1 MTKIMQLKQRT
12 KQEKIDT
19 VLSLIAQKQAEK
31 DKLEAEIAD
40 LQAVV
45 AELQKTY
52 FDKGFELFKKYI
64 LLI

>member
-1 MTKIMQLKQRT
+1 MQPKQPT
-12 KQEKIDT
+12 KQEQVET
-19 VLSLIAQKQAEK
+19 LLALIAQKQAEQA
-31 DKLEAEIAD
+31 KLEAEIAD

-52 FDKGFELFKKYI
+52 IDRGSELLKKYI